1 MTRSGR
7 IWFLLLDGFSG
18 QLSNSWILIYF
29 FRLFGWTEISL
40 SRGSVLPWAA
50 ASSPP
55 WPYGSTLWVA
65 VVQQAKLIRVMSLK
79 QHEDLILLFEEGY
92 VRAHQN
98 ASLFSA
104 KATNYPSSSPVI
116 SLKDSLGLAEILSR
130 CSTFDFMSRLARV
143 YVGSIF
149 LYCETS
155 LSFAFDSHHWTPLMW
170 PLYISLFLHFMF

>member
-1 MTRSGR
+1 MTWSGR
-7 IWFLLLDGFSG
+7 IWFPFLDCFFWSAFK
-18 QLSNSWILIYF
+18 QLDSYIF

-50 ASSPP
+50 ASSRP

-65 VVQQAKLIRVMSLK
+65 VVQRAKLISVMSFE

-104 KATNYPSSSPVI
+104 KATNYPPLPVI
-116 SLKDSLGLAEILSR
+116 SLKDSLGSAEILCHS
-130 CSTFDFMSRLARV
+130 STFWLNESVSQNVCRV
-143 YVGSIF
+143 QFSF
-149 LYCETS
+149 LWN
-155 LSFAFDSHHWTPLMW
+155 SHHWTSMMRL
-170 PLYISLFLHFMF
+170 LYIHLFLHFMWYCVHV